1 MRSIKVVFLLCAVLA
16 FAVLILQSKVLTA
29 DGGKPAPTPWLVA
42 DGGKPA
48 PTPWLGIA
56 S

>member
-16 FAVLILQSKVLTA
+16 LAVLLVHAKALAA

-48 PTPWLGIA
+48 PTPWLGIT